1 MMVCRVGLDVSAS
14 DERSDCDPAWVVNS
28 LGPSHRLGSRGFPS
42 IFGLASPDLARFSFR
57 AFLIWQRVACRW
69 IVGYRNVVCL
79 SDASRGRLGP
89 GGLVYCD
96 LQNPVQSQNREL
108 AEVTQSSRS
117 DLSVLMSMVVFLLK
131 RTNQDPFISKTQ
143 VGRLELKMK

>member
-1 MMVCRVGLDVSAS
+1 MAYPWSEKQMHVLSSLMWINDDDGMQGGVGLDVSAS

-117 DLSVLMSMVVFLLK
+117 DLSVLMSMVVFY
-131 RTNQDPFISKTQ
+131 
-143 VGRLELKMK
+143 